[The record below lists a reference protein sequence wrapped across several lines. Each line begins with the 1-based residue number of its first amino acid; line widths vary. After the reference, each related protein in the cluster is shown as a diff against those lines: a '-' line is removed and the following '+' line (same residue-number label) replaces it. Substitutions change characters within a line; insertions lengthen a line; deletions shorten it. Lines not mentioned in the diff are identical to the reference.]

1 MKIFNVEQRSP
12 EWDIVRAGRI
22 TGTKLKGLMGRTRE
36 EWENLLVAERLSMTG
51 IEESDLARGQRLEPE
66 AVEYF
71 AKKMGVKVDQIG
83 FTTADENKYIASSP
97 DGLIFDQESGKY
109 TKALETKCLSGKRH
123 IAAFFDKCEIKE
135 NHTDE
140 ENPPCYWDVVPDE
153 YKPQCLQYFIVNDD
167 LETLYFVFYNDVISE
182 IPMIVIHVHRKDIAK
197 DIAEAKAVQLS
208 SLEKVEKKLEKILF
222 FSEEEQDFLLE

>member
-1 MKIFNVEQRSP
+1 MKIFNVEQRTP

-66 AVEYF
+66 AVDHFE
-71 AKKMGVKVDQIG
+71 KVMGLKVDRIG

-97 DGLIFDQESGKY
+97 DGLIWDTESGKY
-109 TKALETKCLSGKRH
+109 TQALETKCLSGKKH

-135 NHTDE
+135 SNTEDT
-140 ENPPCYWDVVPDE
+140 NPCYWDVVPDE

-167 LETLYFVFYNDVISE
+167 LETLYFVFYSDVIQE
-182 IPMIVIHVHRKDIAK
+182 IPMIVIHVHRKDIEK
-197 DIAEAKAVQLS
+197 DIIDAKAIQIS
-208 SLEKVEKKLEKILF
+208 SLQKVEEKLEKILF
-222 FSEEEQDFLLE
+222 FSEEEKDFLLE